1 MTQHL
6 LQGQLTRQM
15 IKIKLFFLSLLQ
27 IFHKDAPFYTML
39 VNSDSIRQF
48 STLQK
53 PSAVSSAEVWQER
66 QQLDPGPFRQA

>member
-15 IKIKLFFLSLLQ
+15 KKIKLSFLSLLQ
-27 IFHKDAPFYTML
+27 IFTRTRHFTQCR